1 MSYGQLFSKHPRGHQ
16 GFKTAIFSGKKKARR
31 GIEEEPAERWLICL
45 KELQEEM
52 TAKITVS
59 EQKHHHKK
67 KR

>member
-1 MSYGQLFSKHPRGHQ
+1 MLFSV
-16 GFKTAIFSGKKKARR
+16 AKKGGG

-59 EQKHHHKK
+59 EQKRHKK
-67 KR
+67 NKVELGRISKDASVR